1 MKAARN
7 QLPIT
12 ISQLPAASSQLA
24 YETTAQKKSRPEGQ
38 PFFSKPRL
46 T

>member
-12 ISQLPAASSQLA
+12 SSQLPVASSQLA
-24 YETTAQKKSRPEGQ
+24 YETTAQKKSRPEE
-38 PFFSKPRL
+38 RL
-46 T
+46 YF